1 MENLIPIPS
10 FELAPGAAL
19 PFSLFVRLPVTDRV
33 ILYRRE
39 GSTMDQE
46 KLERVSQKQL
56 KFFVQKHDYE
66 KYLEYASRQLLELI
80 RLQPRDTG
88 KLRAAANQMLTSA
101 FAQDD
106 LKNAREI
113 VSNMGD
119 LVTQVVSEISSD
131 GFMSR
136 QSLFLRFAKLAQTG
150 TDFQRHPLHVASLAV
165 MMAMGLGV
173 TDQLSLVEIGLAGLL
188 HDLGL
193 TSLPMSVIE
202 ESHRYKDLGTVSR
215 ALLKL
220 HPQGTIDLLR
230 QRGVG
235 ISQLMET
242 MILQHHEEYNGT
254 GYPAGLAGNNVHM
267 LAQVLHVADDLDD
280 LLVTASSTPELDA
293 QVRILFNRYETDH
306 VISPQILAGLRT
318 LLL

>member
-39 GSTMDQE
+39 GSTIDQE

-56 KFFVQKHDYE
+56 RFFVQKHDYE
-66 KYLEYASRQLLELI
+66 KYLEYASQQLLELI
-80 RLQPRDTG
+80 RLQPRDTA

-101 FAQDD
+101 FGQDD
-106 LKNAREI
+106 VKSAREI

-119 LVTQVVSEISSD
+119 LVTQVVSEISSE
-131 GFMSR
+131 GFVSR
-136 QSLFLRFAKLAQTG
+136 QSLFLRFAKLAQSG
-150 TDFQRHPLHVASLAV
+150 TDFQRHPLHVASFAV

-193 TSLPMSVIE
+193 TALPMSVIE
-202 ESHRYKDLGTVSR
+202 EAHRYKDLGTVSR

-220 HPQGTIDLLR
+220 HPQGAIDLLR
-230 QRGVG
+230 QRGVA
-235 ISQLMET
+235 ISPLMET

-254 GYPAGLAGNNVHM
+254 GYPNGLAGNNVHM
-267 LAQVLHVADDLDD
+267 FSQVLHVADDLDD
-280 LLVTASSTPELDA
+280 LLVTASSASQLDA
-293 QVRILFNRYETDH
+293 QVRILFNRYETEQT
-306 VISPQILAGLRT
+306 VSPQLLTALKT

>member
-101 FAQDD
+101 FGQDD

-193 TSLPMSVIE
+193 TSLPVSVIE
-202 ESHRYKDLGTVSR
+202 ESHRYKDLGTVSK

-230 QRGVG
+230 QRGVA

-242 MILQHHEEYNGT
+242 MILQHHEEFNGS
-254 GYPAGLAGNNVHM
+254 GYPMGLAGNNVHM

-280 LLVTASSTPELDA
+280 LLISANSTPELDA
-293 QVRILFNRYETDH
+293 QVRILFNRYESEQT
-306 VISPQILAGLRT
+306 ISPQILAGLRT